1 MENII
6 LSGMLDEFRNKHSLQ
21 GEKDDSLFEKFSN
34 YCILKN
40 DHYDSFDFDKVSTGQ
55 CVGVDG
61 VAVSINGILVDEL
74 DEALVLTQS
83 QFDAKFIFVQTKT
96 SASFDMGDYL
106 KFINTIKAFFGTD
119 EGSIPN
125 ELTTRY
131 HIKNRIYAQAAK
143 MRSLPDISAY
153 YVYSGDYQLSDSK
166 LEGQIKNEDK
176 WFEGQKYLC
185 SSFASRIVDGKA
197 ISKAYRETQNDILQ
211 RIPFQRHL
219 ALPPIN
225 GAQSAYLGV
234 MACNDFIRMIEKENG
249 ELNKGLFV
257 DNVRDFLGDKAP
269 VNEEIDHTIS
279 DELERD
285 RFAILNNGVTIV
297 AKRVVPSGDFFEI
310 AQFQVVN
317 GCQTSNVLYKN
328 RANLSDNMYLTVK
341 LIETSDIDL
350 SGRIIATTNS
360 QSEITKEA
368 FATIKPYHRILEDYF
383 NAMRLKGYSYYYER
397 RPHQFDDAPGVTQQ
411 EIVSAPLLIKSFVSL
426 ALEEPHKVH
435 YYYGS
440 LLREYTRDGGVSRLF
455 DDNESPGLYFAVHH
469 IVALTR
475 RRAATPLER
484 TWAYHLAFLVK
495 REIAPQLKQG
505 NKISDKNFIQ
515 LLASIDHKFD
525 NAYKRA
531 IQALNAL
538 NPTKD
543 ENRTPAVTRKLID
556 KHQWILNKVS
566 HDVASTQSVEEASVA
581 ASLPNG
587 HYIGLVQKVES
598 GTLTIKYGPFIIS
611 IPSKTEMLTPTL
623 GTRVQFV
630 INDGNAT
637 ISVEA

>member
-1 MENII
+1 M
-6 LSGMLDEFRNKHSLQ
+6 LSEFRNKNSLQ

-40 DHYDSFDFDKVSTGQ
+40 DHYDSFEFDKVSTGQ

-61 VAVSINGILVDEL
+61 VAVSINGILVDDL
-74 DEALVLTQS
+74 DEANILTQS

-96 SASFDMGDYL
+96 STSFDMGDYL
-106 KFINTIKAFFGTD
+106 KFINTIKTFFGV
-119 EGSIPN
+119 N
-125 ELTTRY
+125 ESLVPAELIARY
-131 HIKNRIYAQAAK
+131 RIKSRIYGQAAK
-143 MRSLPDISAY
+143 MRSLPDISAH

-166 LEGQIKNEDK
+166 LEGQIKTEDK
-176 WFEGQKYLC
+176 WFSGQKYLC
-185 SSFASRIVDGKA
+185 SSFTSRIMDGKE
-197 ISKAYRETQNDILQ
+197 ISKAYRETQNDIFQ

-234 MACNDFIRMIEKENG
+234 MACTDFIQMIEKENG

-257 DNVRDFLGDKAP
+257 DNVRDFLGEKAP
-269 VNEEIDHTIS
+269 VNEDIAHTIC

-285 RFAILNNGVTIV
+285 KFAILNNGITIV

-310 AQFQVVN
+310 SQFQVVN

-328 RANLSDNMYLTVK
+328 RASLSDSMYLTVK

-397 RPHQFDDAPGVTQQ
+397 RPHQFDDASGVTQQ

-440 LLREYTRDGGVSRLF
+440 LLRQYTRDGGVSRLF

-469 IVALTR
+469 IVALAR
-475 RRAATPLER
+475 QRAVTPLER
-484 TWAYHLAFLVK
+484 SWAYHLAFLVK

-505 NKISDKNFIQ
+505 NKISDKNFMQ
-515 LLASIDHKFD
+515 LLASIDRNFD
-525 NAYKRA
+525 QAYARS
-531 IQALNAL
+531 IQILKAL

-543 ENRTPAVTRKLID
+543 ENRTPAVTSKLASA
-556 KHQWILNKVS
+556 HQRDLHSVPHSPNSV
-566 HDVASTQSVEEASVA
+566 QSLKDAQIVT
-581 ASLPNG
+581 SLPNG
-587 HYIGLVQKVES
+587 SYVGVLQKIDS
-598 GTLTIKYGPFIIS
+598 NLLTIKYGPFSIS
-611 IPSKTEMLTPTL
+611 LEESPKMPAPMLGARVPFTIRNGVGSILIP
-623 GTRVQFV
+623 
-630 INDGNAT
+630 D
-637 ISVEA
+637 

>member
-1 MENII
+1 
-6 LSGMLDEFRNKHSLQ
+6 MLDEFRNKHSFQ
-21 GEKDDSLFEKFSN
+21 GEKDESLFEKFSN

-40 DHYDSFDFDKVSTGQ
+40 DHYDSFDFEKVSTGQ

-61 VAVSINGILVDEL
+61 VAISINGILVDDL
-74 DEALVLTQS
+74 DEAALLTQS

-96 SASFDMGDYL
+96 STSFDMGDYL
-106 KFINTIKAFFGTD
+106 KFINTIKAFFGKN
-119 EGSIPN
+119 ENSIPN
-125 ELTTRY
+125 ELAARY

-143 MRSLPDISAY
+143 MRSLPDISAHY
-153 YVYSGDYQLSDSK
+153 IYAGDYQLSDTK
-166 LEGQIKNEDK
+166 LESQIKDEDS
-176 WFEGQKYLC
+176 WFKQQNYLC
-185 SSFASRIVDGKA
+185 SSFASRIIDGKS
-197 ISKAYRETQNDILQ
+197 ISKTYRETQNDTVQ

-257 DNVRDFLGDKAP
+257 DNVRDFLGEKAP
-269 VNEEIDHTIS
+269 VNEDIAKTIS

-285 RFAILNNGVTIV
+285 KFAILNNGVTIV

-317 GCQTSNVLYKN
+317 GCQTSNVLYKS
-328 RANLSDNMYLTVK
+328 RSNLSDNMYITVK

-397 RPHQFDDAPGVTQQ
+397 RPHQFDDASGITQQ

-455 DDNESPGLYFAVHH
+455 DDSESPGLYFAAHH

-484 TWAYHLAFLVK
+484 AWAYHLAFLIK

-505 NKISDKNFIQ
+505 NKISDKNFMQ
-515 LLASIDHKFD
+515 LLTSIDQKFD
-525 NAYKRA
+525 HAYKLS
-531 IQALNAL
+531 IQALKEL
-538 NPTKD
+538 NPAKD
-543 ENRTPAVTRKLID
+543 ENRTPSVTKKLVD
-556 KHQWILNKVS
+556 RHQKILNRESYKTPS
-566 HDVASTQSVEEASVA
+566 TEPANEPQASI
-581 ASLPNG
+581 SLPNG
-587 HYIGLVQKVES
+587 NYIGVLQKVEP
-598 GTLTIKYGPFIIS
+598 GFLMIKYGPFIIS
-611 IPSKTEMLTPTL
+611 TPANNGTTAPSL
-623 GTRVQFV
+623 GTRIQFT
-630 INDGNAT
+630 IKDGNAS
-637 ISVEA
+637 ISVAL

>member
-6 LSGMLDEFRNKHSLQ
+6 LSGMLEEFRKKHSLQ
-21 GEKDDSLFEKFSN
+21 GEKSDSLFEKFSN

-61 VAVSINGILVDEL
+61 VAVSINGILVD
-74 DEALVLTQS
+74 DIHEASVLTQS
-83 QFDAKFIFVQTKT
+83 QFDAKFIFVQAKT
-96 SASFDMGDYL
+96 STSFDMGDYL
-106 KFINTIKAFFGTD
+106 KFINTIKAFFGED
-119 EGSIPN
+119 ENAIPN
-125 ELTTRY
+125 ELIKRY
-131 HIKNRIYAQAAK
+131 HIKGRIYHQAAK
-143 MRSLPDISAY
+143 MRSLPDISAH
-153 YVYSGDYQLSDSK
+153 YVYAGEYQLSDSK
-166 LEGQIKNEDK
+166 LEAQIKNEDF
-176 WFEGQKYLC
+176 WFTSQKYLC
-185 SSFASRIVDGKA
+185 SSFISRIIDGKS
-197 ISKAYRETQNDILQ
+197 ISRAYRETQNDIMQ

-234 MACNDFIRMIEKENG
+234 MSCNAFIRMIEKENG

-257 DNVRDFLGDKAP
+257 DNVRDFLGEKAP
-269 VNEEIDHTIS
+269 VNEEIAHTIS

-285 RFAILNNGVTIV
+285 KFAILNNGVTIV
-297 AKRVVPSGDFFEI
+297 AKRVVPSGDFFEVS
-310 AQFQVVN
+310 QFQVVN
-317 GCQTSNVLYKN
+317 GCQTSNVLYNN
-328 RANLSDNMYLTVK
+328 RLNLSDNMYLTVK

-383 NAMRLKGYSYYYER
+383 NAMRLKGYCYYYER
-397 RPHQFDDAPGVTQQ
+397 RPHQFDDASGVTQQ

-475 RRAATPLER
+475 RRTATPFER
-484 TWAYHLAFLVK
+484 NWAYHLAFMVK
-495 REIAPQLKQG
+495 LEVASQLKQG
-505 NKISDKNFIQ
+505 NKISDKNFMQ
-515 LLASIDHKFD
+515 LLTSIDQKFD
-525 NAYKRA
+525 QAYKRA
-531 IQALNAL
+531 IETLKAV
-538 NPTKD
+538 NPQRD
-543 ENRTPAVTRKLID
+543 ENRTPAVTKNLAHA
-556 KHQWILNKVS
+556 HQQILNKVP
-566 HDVASTQSVEEASVA
+566 SVKATTSSQKNPAIAA

-587 HYIGLVQKVES
+587 NYIGILQKIEIDV
-598 GTLTIKYGPFIIS
+598 LTIKYGPFVIS
-611 IPSKTEMLTPTL
+611 APISHEMPTPVA
-623 GTRVQFV
+623 GARVQFM
-630 INDGNAT
+630 IKNGNAS
-637 ISVEA
+637 ISI

>member
-6 LSGMLDEFRNKHSLQ
+6 LGGMLAEFRNKHSLQ

-40 DHYDSFDFDKVSTGQ
+40 DHYDSFDFEKVSTGQ

-61 VAVSINGILVDEL
+61 VAVSINGILVDDL
-74 DEALVLTQS
+74 DEASALTQS

-96 SASFDMGDYL
+96 SSSFDMGDYL
-106 KFINTIKAFFGTD
+106 KFINTIKAFFGAVED
-119 EGSIPN
+119 SVPN
-125 ELTTRY
+125 ELSTRY
-131 HIKNRIYAQAAK
+131 RIKNRIYGQAAK
-143 MRSLPDISAY
+143 MRSLPDISAH

-176 WFEGQKYLC
+176 WFTDQKYLC
-185 SSFASRIVDGKA
+185 ASFASRIIDGKA

-211 RIPFQRHL
+211 RFPFQRHL

-257 DNVRDFLGDKAP
+257 DNVRDFLGEKAP
-269 VNEEIDHTIS
+269 VNEEIAHTIS

-310 AQFQVVN
+310 SQFQVVN

-328 RANLSDNMYLTVK
+328 RASLSDNMYLTVK

-383 NAMRLKGYSYYYER
+383 NAMRLKGYTYYYER
-397 RPHQFDDAPGVTQQ
+397 RPHQFDDASGVTQQ

-495 REIAPQLKQG
+495 REISPRLTQG
-505 NKISDKNFIQ
+505 NKISDKSFMQ
-515 LLASIDHKFD
+515 LLAAIDEKFD
-525 NAYKRA
+525 KAYQRA
-531 IQALNAL
+531 IQALKKL
-538 NPTKD
+538 NPDKD
-543 ENRTPAVTRKLID
+543 ENRTPAVTKKLAD
-556 KHQWILNKVS
+556 THQKILNMVPHRTPSTHSAKDAPVKV
-566 HDVASTQSVEEASVA
+566 
-581 ASLPNG
+581 SLPNG
-587 HYIGLVQKVES
+587 NYIGLLQGVDS
-598 GTLTIKYGPFIIS
+598 GVLTIKYGPFIIV
-611 IPSKTEMLTPTL
+611 IPEKSGMPAATL
-623 GTRVQFV
+623 GARVHFA
-630 INDGNAT
+630 IRDGNA
-637 ISVEA
+637 SVSVAA

>member
-40 DHYDSFDFDKVSTGQ
+40 DHYDSFDFEKVSTGQ

-61 VAVSINGILVDEL
+61 LAVSINGILVDDI
-74 DEALVLTQS
+74 DEATSLTQS

-106 KFINTIKAFFGTD
+106 KFINTIKTFFGAN
-119 EGSIPN
+119 EQAVPN
-125 ELTTRY
+125 ELIVRFR
-131 HIKNRIYAQAAK
+131 IKNRIFAQAAK
-143 MRSLPDISAY
+143 MRSLPDISAHY
-153 YVYSGDYQLSDSK
+153 IYAGDYQLSDTK
-166 LEGQIKNEDK
+166 LESQIKNEDS
-176 WFEGQKYLC
+176 WFQQQKYLC
-185 SSFASRIVDGKA
+185 SSFTSRIVDGKA

-257 DNVRDFLGDKAP
+257 DNVRDFLGEKAP
-269 VNEEIDHTIS
+269 VNEEIAHTIS
-279 DELERD
+279 DQLERD
-285 RFAILNNGVTIV
+285 KFAILNNGVTIV

-328 RANLSDNMYLTVK
+328 RSSLSDNMYLTVK

-397 RPHQFDDAPGVTQQ
+397 RPHQFDDASGVTQQ

-440 LLREYTRDGGVSRLF
+440 LLREYTRDGGASRLF
-455 DDNESPGLYFAVHH
+455 DDGESPGLYFAVHH

-505 NKISDKNFIQ
+505 NKISDKSFMQ
-515 LLASIDHKFD
+515 LLASIDLKFD
-525 NAYKRA
+525 HAYKRA
-531 IQALNAL
+531 IQALKQL

-543 ENRTPAVTRKLID
+543 ENRTPAITKKLVD
-556 KHQWILNKVS
+556 RHQQILNKLS
-566 HDVASTQSVEEASVA
+566 HTAPSAQPIKEAQA
-581 ASLPNG
+581 ATSLPNG
-587 HYIGLVQKVES
+587 NYIGLLQKVES
-598 GTLTIKYGPFIIS
+598 DLLTIKYGPFMIS
-611 IPSKTEMLTPTL
+611 TAIKPGTPTPIV
-623 GTRVQFV
+623 GTRVQFT
-630 INDGNAT
+630 ISDGNAA
-637 ISVEA
+637 ISVAA